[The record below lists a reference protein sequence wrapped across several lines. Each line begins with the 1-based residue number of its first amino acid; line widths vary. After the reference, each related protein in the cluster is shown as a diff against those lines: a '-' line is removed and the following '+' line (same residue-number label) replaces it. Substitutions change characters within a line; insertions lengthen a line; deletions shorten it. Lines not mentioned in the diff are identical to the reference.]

1 MDRLHG
7 TIQPYAWGSTT
18 AIAELLGTEPTGEPQ
33 AELWLGAHP
42 SAPARLDDRGLD
54 EVIREDPEAV
64 VGAASVAEYGPR
76 LPYLLKVLAAAK
88 PLSLQAHPSRAE
100 AEEGFAREEA
110 AGVAIDAPDRTYRD
124 DWPKPEA
131 LCSLGEMEALVGFRE
146 PAETYRLFAE
156 LNVPAALELVAPLR
170 TGGAEALAEVFER
183 LLRMSDGE
191 LELVDTVAAAAA
203 EVIRAAAAAEVAR
216 AEAAAEAE
224 ADGDLGLFAR
234 TATELAEH
242 YPRDAGVLAALLM
255 NRVSCGRHQAIFLP
269 AGNLHAHLHGTFVEI
284 MANSDNVLRGGLT
297 PKHID
302 VPELLKLLDFTPGRP
317 DLIEGVEQTPGVFA
331 YPTPAP
337 EFALWRVESRSEPA
351 TLPGEGSGRVVL
363 CTDGTATLRSGNAE
377 LTLSRGQAAF
387 LQATDIDAEVQG
399 DGTLFVAAP
408 GIDGSDQMTHPLNTG
423 HPASER
429 ED

>member
-156 LNVPAALELVAPLR
+156 LKVPAALEVVAPLR

-203 EVIRAAAAAEVAR
+203 EVIRAAAAAEVTR
-216 AEAAAEAE
+216 AATAAEVK
-224 ADGDLGLFAR
+224 ADGDLALFAR

-242 YPRDAGVLAALLM
+242 YPRDRGVLAALLM
-255 NRVSCGRHQAIFLP
+255 NRVSCGRHQAMFLA

-337 EFALWRVESRSEPA
+337 EFALWRVE
-351 TLPGEGSGRVVL
+351 
-363 CTDGTATLRSGNAE
+363 
-377 LTLSRGQAAF
+377 
-387 LQATDIDAEVQG
+387 
-399 DGTLFVAAP
+399 
-408 GIDGSDQMTHPLNTG
+408 
-423 HPASER
+423 
-429 ED
+429 